1 MASNVN
7 ISILSAV
14 KKFFEILKFD
24 RKDISAIYFFAILGG
39 LIALSLP
46 LGIQYIIT
54 FVQANS
60 ISVSIVVLISIVLIG
75 VFVNGLLQIRQMEII
90 EKIEQKIFVRYAFE
104 FADRI
109 PKFDVEQLD
118 QYHLP
123 ELVNRFFDSTALIK
137 SIEKILLDIPAAI
150 IQIFFGLVLLSFYH
164 PVFIAFGAL
173 LVIVLAI
180 IIKYTSPRGFETSLT
195 ASDHKYSIAAWLQE
209 IAAEIKTFKYARKTN
224 IHIHKTDEDV
234 TGYLVART
242 NHFKILVMQYWSF
255 ISFKIIIIATML
267 IVGSILLVNQ
277 QINIGQFIASDI
289 VIILIINSIEKL
301 IQSFDKVYDTL
312 TSVEKLSKVVNAP
325 IETDGS
331 VHLPNTNKG
340 MQIDMKQVNFHYV
353 DGKLALKNINLHIP
367 AGALVQLSGASGSGK
382 SSFLRL
388 LTGAFNNYSGNLLV
402 DDMPIHNYVLADLR
416 GQTGILFGRQE
427 VFKGT
432 LLENI
437 AMGDDSITPQ
447 SILQLAEQIGFHT
460 YINDLPNGLYTQIDP
475 IGKRFSQKVRK
486 DILLMRS
493 LIGNSRLLLLE
504 EPCSHRSE
512 KEIQM
517 LIEFLRNKKQNATI
531 IITTEHEVM
540 KHLFDMFI
548 VLQNGEIVL
557 NEVK

>member
-1 MASNVN
+1 
-7 ISILSAV
+7 
-14 KKFFEILKFD
+14 
-24 RKDISAIYFFAILGG
+24 
-39 LIALSLP
+39 
-46 LGIQYIIT
+46 
-54 FVQANS
+54 
-60 ISVSIVVLISIVLIG
+60 
-75 VFVNGLLQIRQMEII
+75 
-90 EKIEQKIFVRYAFE
+90 
-104 FADRI
+104 
-109 PKFDVEQLD
+109 VEQLD

-123 ELVNRFFDSTALIK
+123 VLVNRFFDSTGLIK
-137 SIEKILLDIPAAI
+137 SSEKNLLAIPAAI

-224 IHIHKTDEDV
+224 IHFHKTDEDV

-289 VIILIINSIEKL
+289 VIILIIISIEL
-301 IQSFDKVYDTL
+301 IPSFDKVYDTL

-353 DGKLALKNINLHIP
+353 DVKLALKNIKLHIP
-367 AGALVQLSGASGSGK
+367 AGALVQLSGASGSSK

-388 LTGAFNNYSGNLLV
+388 LTGAFTNYSRNVLV
-402 DDMPIHNYVLADLR
+402 DDMPIHNYLLADLR
-416 GQTGILFGRQE
+416 GQTGILFGQQE

-432 LLENI
+432 
-437 AMGDDSITPQ
+437 
-447 SILQLAEQIGFHT
+447 
-460 YINDLPNGLYTQIDP
+460 
-475 IGKRFSQKVRK
+475 
-486 DILLMRS
+486 
-493 LIGNSRLLLLE
+493 
-504 EPCSHRSE
+504 
-512 KEIQM
+512 
-517 LIEFLRNKKQNATI
+517 
-531 IITTEHEVM
+531 
-540 KHLFDMFI
+540 
-548 VLQNGEIVL
+548 
-557 NEVK
+557 